1 MFIFASAIINRFITV
16 VWNYHI
22 MKQKRIPL
30 VGRQYLVPFILITSL
45 FFLWGFAHAILNV
58 LNKHF
63 QEILDI
69 TKTHSAFIQMTMYM
83 GYFIMA
89 IPAGFFISRFGY
101 RRGVVFGLLLYGVG
115 SLLFI
120 PGQHYLSF
128 NLFLFA
134 LFVIGCG
141 LTFLETAA
149 NPYATELGA
158 KETAASRLNF
168 AQSFNGL
175 GCICAPVLAGLLLF
189 SKDGQTGSGNVAL
202 PYICMGVIVL
212 LVALVFSRI
221 KLPEIEHSVEVDE
234 AGNKVGLWSHRLFI
248 FGLIALFAYEVGAI
262 SINSFFINYVVEQN
276 WMNAREAS
284 VVLSFGG
291 LGLFM
296 LGRFAGSWI
305 MGRVRAEKML
315 LVCATG
321 TVMTTLLVLLD
332 VGMVSLAALLC
343 GYAFEAIMFPT
354 IFALSLRGLGNHT
367 KRASSFLMMSPV
379 GGVVGPLLMGLVADH
394 TTMVWAFIVPLVAYC
409 VVWAYARKMV
419 SVSTASS
426 I

>member
-1 MFIFASAIINRFITV
+1 
-16 VWNYHI
+16 

-30 VGRQYLVPFILITSL
+30 VGEQYLVPFILITSL
-45 FFLWGFAHAILNV
+45 FFLWGFAHAILDV

-63 QEILDI
+63 QELLNIS
-69 TKTHSAFIQMTMYM
+69 KAHSAFIQVTMYM
-83 GYFIMA
+83 GYFVMA
-89 IPAGFFISRFGY
+89 IPAGLFISRFGY
-101 RRGVVFGLLLYGVG
+101 RRGVVFGLLLYGIG

-120 PGQHYLSF
+120 PGQFYLSF

-175 GCICAPVLAGLLLF
+175 GCICAPVLTGLLLF
-189 SKDGQTGSGNVAL
+189 PEDSTGGSGNVAL
-202 PYICMGVIVL
+202 PYVCMGVIVL
-212 LVALVFSRI
+212 LVTVVFTKI
-221 KLPEIEHSVEVDE
+221 KLPEIEHCVEVDKD
-234 AGNKVGLWSHRLFI
+234 GNQVKLWSHRLFI
-248 FGLIALFAYEVGAI
+248 FGLIALFAYEVGEI
-262 SINSFFINYVVEQN
+262 SINSFFINYVVEQG
-276 WMNAREAS
+276 WMNARDAS
-284 VVLSFGG
+284 LILSFGG

-296 LGRFAGSWI
+296 LGRFIGSWI
-305 MGRVRAEKML
+305 MGRVCAEKML
-315 LVCATG
+315 LICATG
-321 TVMTTLLVLLD
+321 TVLTTLVVLLD
-332 VGMVSLAALLC
+332 VGMVSLVALLC

-379 GGVVGPLLMGLVADH
+379 GGVVGSLLMGLVADH
-394 TTMVWAFIVPLVAYC
+394 STMVMAFTVPLVAYS
-409 VVWAYARKMV
+409 VVWCYARKVVYV
-419 SVSTASS
+419 S
-426 I
+426 